1 MTGFRTTI
9 VTLSAMLLLAPT
21 ISRAQMITFSNQDLL
36 DYTAQNPFGRFPDG
50 RPKVPDELIE
60 RARGLSAEEI
70 WEVLEDKNFH
80 NQYADGF
87 QVLHPGKTMV
97 GRAFTVQFMPERPDR
112 GQRSHSQGQSPR
124 HSASSPIRPRS
135 TCCNRATCWSSI
147 SLARK
152 LTARSSATICF
163 ITS

>member
-60 RARGLSAEEI
+60 RARGI
-70 WEVLEDKNFH
+70 
-80 NQYADGF
+80 
-87 QVLHPGKTMV
+87 V
-97 GRAFTVQFMPERPDR
+97 GRGDLGGPG
-112 GQRSHSQGQSPR
+112 GQELSQSV
-124 HSASSPIRPRS
+124 
-135 TCCNRATCWSSI
+135 C
-147 SLARK
+147 
-152 LTARSSATICF
+152 
-163 ITS
+163 